1 MNPEESAEEAGLVY
15 VSDQAPGFRRKKI
28 GKNFQYLD
36 LHDKPITDEK
46 TLKRIHS
53 LVIPPAWTDVWI
65 CSRANGHLQA
75 TGRDSRGRKQYRYH
89 PQWRVVRDE
98 TKYDRM
104 LKFGEALPKIRRHLQ
119 KDLALVGLPQEKIL
133 ATVIEVM
140 EKTLIRVGNEEYAQ
154 ENHSYGLTTMRDK
167 HVEIHGSTVEF
178 HFKGKSGV
186 WHDITMHDR
195 RLAKIIQ
202 RCHEL
207 PGHEL
212 FEYRDEHGDVHAVDS
227 MRVNSYLK
235 TISGED
241 FTAKDFRT
249 WYGSVLATESLHSF
263 EDFSSEAQAKKNVI
277 AAIECVA
284 ERLGNTRTVC
294 RKCYIHPAILE
305 SYLDRSLFKKMKI
318 EDSPIEKALI
328 EFLYSHNSK

>member
-1 MNPEESAEEAGLVY
+1 MNSEESAEEAGLVY
-15 VSDQAPGFRRKKI
+15 VSDRAPGFRRKKV
-28 GKNFQYLD
+28 GKKFQYLD
-36 LHDKPITDEK
+36 LHDTLITDEK
-46 TLKRIHS
+46 ILKRIHS
-53 LVIPPAWTDVWI
+53 LVIPPAWVDVWI
-65 CSRANGHLQA
+65 CSRANGHLQT

-104 LKFGEALPKIRRHLQ
+104 LKFGEALPKIRKHLQ
-119 KDLALVGLPQEKIL
+119 KDLAREGLPQEKIL

-154 ENHSYGLTTMRDK
+154 ENHSYGLTTLRDK

-186 WHDITMHDR
+186 WHDIKMHDR

-212 FEYRDEHGDVHAVDS
+212 FEYKDEQGEVHAVDS
-227 MRVNSYLK
+227 MHVNSYLK

-249 WYGSVLATESLHSF
+249 WHGSVLAAESLHAF
-263 EDFSSEAQAKKNVI
+263 EDFDSETQGKKNLI

-284 ERLGNTRTVC
+284 ERLGNTRAVC

-305 SYLDRSLFKKMKI
+305 CYLNRSLFKKMKI
-318 EDSPIEKALI
+318 EGLSVEMALLN
-328 EFLYSHNSK
+328 FLSTI

>member
-1 MNPEESAEEAGLVY
+1 MNSEESAQEAGLVY
-15 VSDQAPGFRRKKI
+15 VDDQAPGIRRKKI
-28 GKNFQYLD
+28 GRKFQYID
-36 LHDKPITDEK
+36 AHNKVIDDEK
-46 TLKRIHS
+46 ILKRIHS
-53 LVIPPAWTDVWI
+53 LVIPPAWADVWI

-104 LKFGEALPKIRRHLQ
+104 LKFGEALPKIRKHLQ
-119 KDLALVGLPQEKIL
+119 KDLAREGLPQEKIL

-154 ENHSYGLTTMRDK
+154 ENHSYGLTTLRDK

-186 WHDITMHDR
+186 WHDIKMHDR

-212 FEYRDEHGDVHAVDS
+212 FEYKDEQGEIHAVDS
-227 MRVNSYLK
+227 MHVNSYLK

-249 WYGSVLATESLHSF
+249 WHGSVLAAESLCTF
-263 EDFSSEAQAKKNVI
+263 QDFDSETQGKKNVI

-284 ERLGNTRTVC
+284 ERLGNTRAVC

-305 SYLDRSLFKKMKI
+305 CYLNHSLFKKMKI
-318 EDSPIEKALI
+318 EGLSVETALLN
-328 EFLYSHNSK
+328 FLSTI